1 MKKLSNYLLLLL
13 GGILISCTG
22 NGGYLTDESTYLDT
36 LSFELASDDEADW
49 IDVNDWNGASGG
61 IRSNGFYAPPNGYS
75 YAYQEGKGTWISR
88 ETGHVIQEGKTYTL
102 KLWSRSVN
110 KPGNTAN
117 TILQA
122 GFLKDG
128 AKITTVEQ
136 DVSAPRLKGAAAT
149 EPNDDGANIWV
160 DGDYRHQF
168 NELHMYQPLSSN
180 PVADPWLVVE
190 NSGYDRISGDLGW
203 AVGNVIAGEQKYIYG
218 TLYQDRPPWYSSLTI
233 TRVLSEDP
241 PDYQWSDPELVLEHS
256 GSEFPWVLDAHGY
269 YDESSG
275 RLWMSWGGGIC
286 YVTEMDPASGMIMGH
301 PESKEFD
308 DHPQGM
314 HTPVA
319 TWPETRDGWSGD
331 QWSNAWNE
339 GPALYKRNGYWYFL
353 ASYGHLGENYTI
365 RLGRGTS
372 PTGPFYD
379 KHGTSLME
387 FDEERNTYGNTLL
400 LGAEGEQL
408 VPGHPHIWEEKG
420 DYFMGFDFRKD
431 GSEEMDYMGIRRL
444 YWIDDWPTIW
454 MPVEVTLIAD
464 DHPEFIGKKL
474 EIGFR
479 NAGEAGSEL
488 GVDLI
493 TISVTKAK

>member
-1 MKKLSNYLLLLL
+1 MIKPSNYLLLLL
-13 GGILISCTG
+13 GGFLIACTS
-22 NGGYLTDESTYLDT
+22 NGGSLTENTSPRDT
-36 LSFELASDDEADW
+36 LRFELDSGEEADW
-49 IDVNDWNGASGG
+49 AEVNGWDGSSGG
-61 IRSNGFYAPPNGYS
+61 IRSNGFYSPPDGRS
-75 YAYQEGKGTWISR
+75 YAYQKGEGNWISR
-88 ETGHVIQEGKTYTL
+88 ETGHVIKEGETYTF

-122 GFLKDG
+122 GFLKNGD
-128 AKITTVEQ
+128 KIIAIEKE
-136 DVSAPRLKGAAAT
+136 VSVPQLKGAAAT

-160 DGDYRHQF
+160 EGEYRHQF
-168 NELHMYQPLSSN
+168 NEVHMYQPLSSD
-180 PVADPWLVVE
+180 PVDDPWLVVE

-203 AVGNVIAGEQKYIYG
+203 AVGNVIAGEQKFIYG
-218 TLYQDRPPWYSSLTI
+218 TLYQDRPPWYSSLTM
-233 TRVLSEDP
+233 TKVLSADP
-241 PDYQWSDPELVLEHS
+241 PDYQWTDPELVLEHS

-269 YDESSG
+269 YDESTG
-275 RLWMSWGGGIC
+275 KLWMSWGGGIC
-286 YVTEMDPASGMIMGH
+286 YVTEMDPATGMIKGH
-301 PESKEFD
+301 PKSKEFD
-308 DHPQGM
+308 DHPEGM
-314 HTPVA
+314 HTAVA

-331 QWSNAWNE
+331 RWSNAWNE

-379 KHGTSLME
+379 KEGLDLME
-387 FDEERNTYGNTLL
+387 FDEVRNTFGNTLL

-408 VPGHPHIWEEKG
+408 VPGHPHIWEENG

-431 GSEEMDYMGIRRL
+431 GSEEMNYMGIRRL

-454 MPVEVTLIAD
+454 MPVEITFNAD
-464 DHPEFIGKKL
+464 DHPEIIGEKL

-479 NAGEAGSEL
+479 NAGDAGSEL

-493 TISVTKAK
+493 TISVTQTK